1 MQFSHKSWER
11 VIKTT
16 KTQFIFAWGFVGV
29 VWLLCSLHIFSGHTE
44 IEIGS
49 AKGVQFFTI
58 YTGLVVFVLGG
69 AHHYLQQVLLKIIN
83 RFKIN
88 PGDNSALMRLNRL
101 GILLIFLEV
110 VLIYQIAQFLFE
122 TMIL

>member
-1 MQFSHKSWER
+1 
-11 VIKTT
+11 
-16 KTQFIFAWGFVGV
+16 
-29 VWLLCSLHIFSGHTE
+29 
-44 IEIGS
+44 
-49 AKGVQFFTI
+49 
-58 YTGLVVFVLGG
+58 VFVLGG

-101 GILLIFLEV
+101 GIMLIFLEV